1 MFTEKIRGD
10 FLKYDLIPFVVNQLL
25 RFDDFAAAQA
35 GRADAHALG
44 GRADFGVH
52 GAQVDVPAP
61 LAHVMRVADRV
72 AAHRL
77 LAANLTNLCHRT
89 ALQNSSE
96 GNV

>member
-1 MFTEKIRGD
+1 VEPCVLCGYW
-10 FLKYDLIPFVVNQLL
+10 FLG
-25 RFDDFAAAQA
+25 FDDFAAAQA

-89 ALQNSSE
+89 ALQIS
-96 GNV
+96 